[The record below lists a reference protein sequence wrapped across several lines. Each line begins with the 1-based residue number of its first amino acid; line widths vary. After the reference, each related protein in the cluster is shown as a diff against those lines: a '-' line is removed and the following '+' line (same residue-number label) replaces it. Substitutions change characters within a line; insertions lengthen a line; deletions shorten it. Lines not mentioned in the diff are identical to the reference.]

1 MTALSTVIPTHN
13 GARYLGEALE
23 SIAAQS
29 LKPIEVIV
37 VDDGSTDNTAE
48 VVESC
53 RALLPDLIYV
63 RQEQRGA
70 PAARNA
76 GAARAHGDLLHFLDA
91 DDLLLRDFYLHLVS
105 VLDASPQHGAAC
117 CQRFVC
123 YGDSARRHVED
134 NCWLR
139 ELPLGKAMEIG
150 NPFGTSFTLVRRAV
164 FETLG
169 GFSEAFP
176 FVHDEEFATRLLARV
191 PGEVS
196 PERHVVYR
204 QHAGSLSNAEPAV
217 LVERLLGAEAIA
229 AADRETYGALADT
242 YIQYWLAVFLDQ
254 ARRFDEAE
262 ARLERLFAA
271 SPEHPAGRLLRIRL
285 LLGRDALDEAKREAE
300 ALHARFPDCG
310 QVAAALGR
318 IRDAEGDGIEAAR
331 LLRHAVEVEQ
341 DDGQRQHH
349 QLALARV
356 LARLGRIEEARALLT
371 TVLEEAG
378 ALDDEPDEPFA
389 LRARY
394 AVASELEQ
402 AGLVEE
408 AIAGFER
415 VTSSPLCAGEIGAG
429 AQYHLGSL
437 YAATGQTERA
447 GTCLAECLR
456 LNPQHRRAAETLRA
470 LRASSFGRS

>member
-1 MTALSTVIPTHN
+1 MSTISTIIPTHN
-13 GARYLGEALE
+13 GAHYLGEALE

-29 LKPIEVIV
+29 LRPIEVIV

-48 VVESC
+48 IVESR
-53 RALLPDLIYV
+53 RAALPNLIYV
-63 RQEQRGA
+63 RQKQRGA

-76 GAARAHGDLLHFLDA
+76 GAARARGELLHFLDA
-91 DDLLLRDFYLHLVS
+91 DDLLLPDFYLHLVT
-105 VLDASPQHGAAC
+105 VLDASPEHGAAC
-117 CQRFVC
+117 SQRYVC
-123 YGDSARRHVED
+123 YGDSARRYVED
-134 NCWLR
+134 HCWLR
-139 ELPLGKAMEIG
+139 ELPLDKAMEIN

-164 FETLG
+164 FEKLG
-169 GFSEAFP
+169 GFNEAFP
-176 FVHDEEFATRLLARV
+176 FAHDEEFAYRLLTQA

-204 QHAGSLSNAEPAV
+204 QHAGSMSNAEPAA
-217 LVERLLGAEAIA
+217 LVERLLGAEAVA
-229 AADRETYGALADT
+229 AADRNTYGALVDT

-285 LLGRDALDEAKREAE
+285 LLGRGDLDEARREAE
-300 ALHARFPDCG
+300 TLHAKFPDCG

-318 IRDAEGDGIEAAR
+318 VRDAEGDTAEATR
-331 LLRHAVEVEQ
+331 LLHRAVDVEL

-349 QLALARV
+349 LLALARV
-356 LARLGRIEEARALLT
+356 LARSGQLEKARALLT

-394 AVASELEQ
+394 AVASELER

-415 VTSSPLCAGEIGAG
+415 VASSPLCAGEVAAG

-437 YAATGQTERA
+437 YAAAGETERA
-447 GTCLAECLR
+447 GTSLEECLR
-456 LNPQHRRAAETLRA
+456 LSPQHRRAAEMLRA
-470 LRASSFGRS
+470 LRAKPSARP